1 MQRRCGSVL
10 TASSDAAW
18 IIGLIACKGAEDPT
32 LCLPGAVLL
41 LVWSSECGMGTV
53 HPEESLAIFCVS
65 SFVELM
71 EPTALFKE
79 AACGGAGEKSCKP
92 VC

>member
-1 MQRRCGSVL
+1 MPPWHC
-10 TASSDAAW
+10 
-18 IIGLIACKGAEDPT
+18 
-32 LCLPGAVLL
+32 AVAG
-41 LVWSSECGMGTV
+41 VEFGEYGMGTV